1 MEFSLSTHVLELDS
15 GSPAADLQVQL
26 FGPAGGQALAT
37 CRTDDDGR
45 IKDWGI
51 ATLPCGTYVLEFAV
65 ADWYRARGEAG
76 FYPRVQV
83 EFNADES
90 RHYHVPLLMN
100 RFGYSTYR
108 GS

>member
-15 GSPAADLQVQL
+15 GLPAAELQVQL
-26 FGPAGGQALAT
+26 FGPGGAQPLAAAS
-37 CRTDDDGR
+37 TDDDGR
-45 IKDWGI
+45 IKDWGT
-51 ATLPCGTYVLEFAV
+51 AALPCGTYVLEFAV
-65 ADWYRARGEAG
+65 AAWYRARGEEG
-76 FYPRVQV
+76 FYPRVRV
-83 EFNADES
+83 EFDAAEA